1 MESPHNGPL
10 EAHGTI
16 FLVRHA
22 EPVSHAAWNGDDS
35 SRPLSERGRRQ
46 AIDAGRYLK
55 RFEINELRCAPHER
69 CRETAA
75 LIGVE
80 LGLDPLVD
88 DRLHIARRFDL
99 PDVTG
104 RVVWVAHSNNIPG
117 ALARAGVSC
126 HVCGHASVWTADLDL
141 DGMVVRADYYEPAV

>member
-1 MESPHNGPL
+1 MKSPNDGTAGP
-10 EAHGTI
+10 HRTI

-22 EPVSHAAWNGDDS
+22 EPVSYAVWQGDDP
-35 SRPLSERGRRQ
+35 SRPLSDLGRRQ
-46 AIDAGRYLK
+46 ASDAGRYLK
-55 RFEINELRCAPHER
+55 RFEIYELRCATHER

-80 LGLDPLVD
+80 LGLEPILD

-99 PDVTG
+99 PDVAG

-117 ALARAGVSC
+117 ALARAGVSG
-126 HVCGHASVWTADLDL
+126 HACGHASVWSVEVDL
-141 DGMVVRADYYEPAV
+141 DGRVVRADYYEPAV